1 MVNEI
6 TLKKAQGLKRKS
18 MLTGMRFM
26 QEKVA
31 VGKLAES
38 YNNANNYSKAN
49 EDKNNGR
56 QS

>member
-6 TLKKAQGLKRKS
+6 SLKKAQDFKRKS
-18 MLTGMRFM
+18 MLTGLRFM

-38 YNNANNYSKAN
+38 YNNTNNYSKVN

>member
-6 TLKKAQGLKRKS
+6 SLKKALNLKRKS
-18 MLTGMRFM
+18 MLVGMRFM
-26 QEKVA
+26 QEKVT

-38 YNNANNYSKAN
+38 NNLANSYSKSKEN
-49 EDKNNGR
+49 QNNGR